1 MAPIMSDRLNRSESL
16 KGRRQEQAQQLFG
29 KGLAFHQIGRLEE
42 AAAMYEKALKDHPYH
57 YDALHLL
64 GVTALQNNHPKRA
77 AELIGKAIE
86 IFPDNPHFHSNRGSA
101 LHALNE
107 LDAAVASYDRAI
119 EITPDFAEA
128 LFNQGL
134 ALADLNKFEASI
146 ASYDRAI
153 SIKPDYAEAHCN
165 RGNALVSLGQIHAAL
180 VSYDKAIKIN
190 ANFAE
195 AFCNRGLA
203 LSELKRFEAA
213 VESYRQAIRLRPDYA
228 EAHSSLGS
236 TLADMGAFEEAITH
250 YDQAIAIDS
259 NYAEAFCNRG
269 MALNDLKRFDH
280 ALANYD
286 EAIRIDPCYYQAFN
300 NRGLVLVQMRKL
312 DSAIL
317 SYNRAISLRPN
328 YAEAFSNRGLAQV
341 ELGQFE
347 AALESYDR
355 AIEIRSDF
363 AEAHNNR
370 GNTLTSLK
378 NLDAA
383 IVSFDKAIQMKP
395 DLAEFHWNRSL
406 ALLIS
411 GDFERGWEEYEWR
424 RQVQVF
430 ELAKQRFK
438 QPIWL
443 GETSLQGKTILL
455 HSEQGLG
462 DTIQFARYT
471 KLIAEAGAK
480 IIFETQPPL
489 MRLLEQLEGVNELIP
504 RGAVPSLPFDV
515 HCPLMSLPFA
525 HGTVISTIPRDL
537 PYLKA
542 EKAKSLEW
550 KSRLGEHHK
559 PRIGL
564 VWSGG
569 FRPDQPEL
577 WAVNSRRNI
586 PLEKIAELRRIDAN
600 FYSLQKGEP
609 AEGEL
614 SLRRHSVWPEPNF
627 FVFSEDLKDFS
638 DTAALIDNL
647 DLVISVDTSTA
658 HLAGAMGKPVWILNR
673 YDGCWRW
680 LLDTNDSPW
689 YPTAK
694 LYRQKKTGC
703 WDDVMKQVQRDLA
716 EFCINYHI
724 ASLLA

>member
-1 MAPIMSDRLNRSESL
+1 MTNMSNRLH
-16 KGRRQEQAQQLFG
+16 RRGPRPSRTEAQAHQLFG
-29 KGLAFHQIGRLEE
+29 QGLAFHQIGRLEE
-42 AAAMYEKALKDHPYH
+42 AAAMYEQAIKGHPFH

-64 GVTALQNNHPKRA
+64 GVTALQSNHPKRA

-86 IFPDNPHFHSNRGSA
+86 IFPDNPHFHSNRGTA
-101 LHALNE
+101 LHALNQ

-119 EITPDFAEA
+119 AITPDFAEA

-134 ALADLNKFEASI
+134 ALADLNKFDAAI

-153 SIKPDYAEAHCN
+153 ALKPDYAEAHCN
-165 RGNALVSLGQIHAAL
+165 RGNALMRLGQIHAAVL
-180 VSYDKAIKIN
+180 SYDTAIKIN
-190 ANFAE
+190 AYFAE

-203 LSELKRFEAA
+203 LAELKRFDAA
-213 VESYRQAIRLRPDYA
+213 IESYRHAIAVRENYA

-236 TLADMGAFEEAITH
+236 TLAELGRLEEAIH
-250 YDQAIAIDS
+250 YFDRAIQIQPQ
-259 NYAEAFCNRG
+259 YAEAFCNRG
-269 MALNDLKRFDH
+269 MALKELKR
-280 ALANYD
+280 LD
-286 EAIRIDPCYYQAFN
+286 EALESCDQAIKIDPRYYQAYN
-300 NRGLVLVQMRKL
+300 NRGLVLAQMFKL
-312 DSAIL
+312 DLAIS
-317 SYNRAISLRPN
+317 SYTQAISLHAN
-328 YAEAFSNRGLAQV
+328 YAEAYSNLGLAQV

-347 AALESYDR
+347 AALHSYDR
-355 AIEIRSDF
+355 AIAIRADF

-370 GNTLTSLK
+370 GNTLTALK

-383 IVSFDKAIQMKP
+383 ILSFDQAVQIKP

-424 RQVQVF
+424 RQVQIF
-430 ELAKQRFK
+430 DLAKRRFT

-443 GETSLQGKTILL
+443 GEDALDGKTILL

-462 DTIQFARYT
+462 DTIQFARYAT
-471 KLIAEAGAK
+471 LVANAGAK
-480 IIFETQPPL
+480 VILEVQPPL
-489 MRLLEQLEGVNELIP
+489 LRLFQQLNGVHELIG
-504 RGAVPSLPFDV
+504 RGDTPSLPFDV

-542 EKAKSLEW
+542 EPAKSKEW
-550 KSRLGEHHK
+550 KVRLGAHTK

-577 WAVNSRRNI
+577 WSVNARRNL
-586 PLEKIAELRRIDAN
+586 PLERIASLKCIDAD

-614 SLRRHSVWPEPNF
+614 RSRRNELWPESNF
-627 FVFSEDLKDFS
+627 FVFSDDLKDFS

-673 YDGCWRW
+673 YDACWRW
-680 LLDTNDSPW
+680 LLDTNQSPW
-689 YPTAK
+689 YPTAR
-694 LYRQKKTGC
+694 LYRQEKAGC
-703 WDDVMKQVQRDLA
+703 WDQVMGQIETDLSD
-716 EFCINYHI
+716 FCRHYPIS
-724 ASLLA
+724 ALLT